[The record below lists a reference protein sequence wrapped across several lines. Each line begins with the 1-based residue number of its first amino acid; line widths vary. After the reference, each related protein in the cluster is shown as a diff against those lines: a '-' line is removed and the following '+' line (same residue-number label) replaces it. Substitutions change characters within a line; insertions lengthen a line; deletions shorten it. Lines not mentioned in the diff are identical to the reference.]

1 MRVVVGV
8 VLCVIAVLLI
18 VQVKPDAPAATAPA
32 SQLHQMTQDEFKVRV
47 LSHWFPTE
55 NRGDPPKDVQ
65 ALLGLKRGDEL
76 GDGWKVRGIR
86 MGRNAIRVELVR
98 PDALF
103 VTEVQLGVQLGTV
116 AQTERYS
123 LTATNERPG
132 PQFFANI
139 DLQKP
144 VEAIAARIREHEKQV
159 PVPQGL
165 TAIPAVPTGLPGT
178 VVPAPSAPGAAADA
192 GAD

>member
-1 MRVVVGV
+1 MRVVIGV
-8 VLCVIAVLLI
+8 VLCVVAVLLI
-18 VQVKPDAPAATAPA
+18 VRVKPEAPNAPAA
-32 SQLHQMTQDEFKVRV
+32 QLHQMTQDEFKVRV
-47 LSHWFPTE
+47 LSHWFPAET
-55 NRGDPPKDVQ
+55 RDDPPEDVQ

-76 GDGWKVRGIR
+76 GDGWKVRAIR
-86 MGRNAIRVELVR
+86 MGRNAIRIELVR

-123 LTATNERPG
+123 LSATNERPG

-144 VEAIAARIREHEKQV
+144 VEAVAVRIRKNETQV
-159 PVPQGL
+159 PVPKGL
-165 TAIPAVPTGLPGT
+165 TPIPAMPTGLPGT
-178 VVPAPSAPGAAADA
+178 VIPAPSAPGAPSDA